1 MTIFFLDFVRRNR
14 KEWYKVVPSDK
25 AINSGVGAR
34 LRSCHTATKNKGKKS
49 SHRPTKKLIE
59 DSASEDDID
68 NSKDGV
74 DDIEDNISVRSFDF
88 DNQVSS
94 SQDAEKTT
102 TISSLCSPL
111 SFIIFHSF
119 WSDCPLD
126 LFIIPVSAFY

>member
-1 MTIFFLDFVRRNR
+1 MRRNW
-14 KEWYKVVPSDK
+14 KEWYKVVPSEK

-34 LRSCHTATKNKGKKS
+34 LRSCHTAAKNKGKKS

-94 SQDAEKTT
+94 SPAAEENDDD
-102 TISSLCSPL
+102 IQLMFSIVIYYLPQL
-111 SFIIFHSF
+111 
-119 WSDCPLD
+119 L
-126 LFIIPVSAFY
+126 V